1 MSAEL
6 RRFGRFLVVGVLNT
20 AVGYCLYALFLM
32 ATPLGPQ
39 AALAAAFALGV
50 LWNYLA
56 TARFVFGTR
65 GYRRLPAYV
74 LAYFAV
80 YALNAQAL
88 RLAIAAGWEP
98 LLAQALLVP
107 FAAVLTYIAVS
118 FALTFRRTQH

>member
-1 MSAEL
+1 MTAEL

-20 AVGYCLYALFLM
+20 AVGFALYALFLL

-39 AALAAAFALGV
+39 PSLALSFALGV
-50 LWNYLA
+50 AWNYVA

-65 GYRRLPAYV
+65 GFGRMPFYV
-74 LAYFAV
+74 LAYLAV

-88 RLAIAAGWEP
+88 QIATAAGWPP
-98 LLAQALLVP
+98 LLAQAALVP

-118 FALTFRRTQH
+118 FALTYRRAQR